1 MKRLKFGFPLVLF
14 IFIGLLA
21 VPGCKSSDLL
31 EPGDTAPDVT
41 LPDQDGTPRALASF
55 RGQPL
60 LIYFYPK
67 DATPGCTTEACSF
80 RDVWESYEQAQ
91 VAVVGVSVDDVASHK
106 KFADEH
112 SLPFPLLADTE
123 AQLAGAFGLEQRMG
137 MLPRVSFLI
146 DAEGVIRAVYPDVD
160 PGLHAAEVLEDVKR
174 LGLAG

>member
-1 MKRLKFGFPLVLF
+1 MKRLNFRFLLVLF
-14 IFIGLLA
+14 IMLVAIPA
-21 VPGCKSSDLL
+21 CKSSDLL
-31 EPGDTAPDVT
+31 EPGATAPNVT
-41 LPDQDGTPRALASF
+41 LQDQNGTPRDLASF

-67 DATPGCTTEACSF
+67 DATPGCTTEACGF
-80 RDVWESYEQAQ
+80 RDVWENYEAAR

-106 KFADEH
+106 AFAEEH

-123 AQLAGAFGLEQRMG
+123 AQLAGAFGLEKRLG

-160 PGLHAAEVLEDVKR
+160 PGLHAAEVLKDVER
-174 LGLAG
+174 LNLG